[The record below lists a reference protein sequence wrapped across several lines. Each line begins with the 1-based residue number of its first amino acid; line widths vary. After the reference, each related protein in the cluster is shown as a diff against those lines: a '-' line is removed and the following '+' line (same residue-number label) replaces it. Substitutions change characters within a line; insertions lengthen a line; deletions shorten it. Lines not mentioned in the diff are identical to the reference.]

1 MAYGRHTWLIF
12 LAAVVAAPSAFVVA
26 SCKSIISKLVGEDE
40 LGRAFS
46 LVSCGESAAALAG
59 SMLFTAV
66 YAATVSVMPGLAF
79 LLDSALMAAL
89 LCVHLVVAHRMT
101 KSSSSS
107 SSAQLTSTA
116 TTHYG
121 TSGEMRSTLD
131 LDDAA
136 DAATTHYGTSGEM
149 TSTLDLDDA
158 ADAVDTDPIVH
169 STTTD

>member
-46 LVSCGESAAALAG
+46 LVSCGESAAGLAG
-59 SMLFTAV
+59 SVLFTSV

-107 SSAQLTSTA
+107 SSQLTST
-116 TTHYG
+116 
-121 TSGEMRSTLD
+121 
-131 LDDAA
+131 
-136 DAATTHYGTSGEM
+136 ATTHYGTSGEM

-158 ADAVDTDPIVH
+158 ADAVDTDPIIH

>member
-1 MAYGRHTWLIF
+1 MFRSAGLAIMAYGRHTWLIF

-46 LVSCGESAAALAG
+46 LVSCGESAAGLAG
-59 SMLFTAV
+59 SVLFTSV

-107 SSAQLTSTA
+107 SSSSSAQLTST
-116 TTHYG
+116 
-121 TSGEMRSTLD
+121 
-131 LDDAA
+131 
-136 DAATTHYGTSGEM
+136 ATTHYGTSGEM

-158 ADAVDTDPIVH
+158 ADAVDTDPIIH